1 METRRKRFQ
10 AIKALLNHHDRFGRL
25 LVAGKEY
32 IAFIA
37 KQLDM
42 SIFFQFPQILMVKNG
57 YRSAELVLHAKGNNP
72 HYPLGILLLGLKP
85 FIRAKNL
92 LVKHP
97 IPTFI
102 LSNHREN
109 ILQGRQDVAGVWCSR
124 SSPQSPLAIS
134 AISLWTS
141 KRVSRMDFRKS

>member
-1 METRRKRFQ
+1 
-10 AIKALLNHHDRFGRL
+10 LNHHDRFGRL

-109 ILQGRQDVAGVWCSR
+109 ILQGRQDFVRRVVFQVLPPV
-124 SSPQSPLAIS
+124 SSCYFCNKP
-134 AISLWTS
+134 
-141 KRVSRMDFRKS
+141 MDIKTGK